1 MTVLPTAL
9 DRRSE
14 AFRGNMAAMQ
24 VLVADLKEKSAMI
37 ALGGDE
43 ASRRRHQ
50 GRGKLLARE
59 RIRLLLDP
67 GSPFLEFSAFAAY
80 EMYDGAVPAA
90 GIVTGIGRVAGR
102 ECVVVANDA
111 TVKGGTYFPMTVKKH
126 LRAQEIARDN
136 RLPCLY
142 LVDSGGAFLPAQDEV
157 FPDREHFGRIFY
169 NQAQLSSLGVPQ
181 IAAVMGSCT
190 AGGAYVPAMSDES
203 IIVKGQGTIFI
214 GGPPLVKAAT
224 GQEVTAEELGGADV
238 HTRRSGVADHYAQ
251 SDEHALALARRIVAN
266 LHRRKAIP
274 WDVARPEPP
283 AADPSELYG

>member
-1 MTVLPTAL
+1 MTVIPSSI

-14 AFRGNMAAMQ
+14 AFRGNDKAMRT
-24 VLVADLKEKSAMI
+24 LVADLREKSTAI

-43 ASRRRHQ
+43 ASRQRHQ

-67 GSPFLEFSAFAAY
+67 GSPFLELSAFAAHQ
-80 EMYDGAVPAA
+80 MYDGAVPAA
-90 GIVTGIGRVAGR
+90 GIVTGIGRISGR

-169 NQAQLSSLGVPQ
+169 NQATLSSLGVPQ

-190 AGGAYVPAMSDES
+190 AGGAYVPAMSDENV
-203 IIVKGQGTIFI
+203 IVKNQGRVFL

-224 GQEVTAEELGGADV
+224 GEDIDAESLGGADV
-238 HTRRSGVADHYAQ
+238 HCRESGVCDHYA
-251 SDEHALALARRIVAN
+251 
-266 LHRRKAIP
+266 
-274 WDVARPEPP
+274 
-283 AADPSELYG
+283 